1 MENKN
6 VVRSCKYEITMEFY
20 EDGSSKMQRTA
31 DGFTAIE
38 LIGVLELTMM
48 EIREQMKGTITPDV
62 IKRQVI
68 ED

>member
-1 MENKN
+1 
-6 VVRSCKYEITMEFY
+6 MEFY
-20 EDGSSKMQRTA
+20 ADGSSKMQRTA
-31 DGFTAIE
+31 DWFSAIE